1 MITAAINY
9 FRNENQLYPLV
20 NESAGLKMVL
30 EQLIS
35 QSPSNSRQI
44 EFYTAMY
51 DQYFEERIKYFDQL
65 SSGHFE
71 KDKKVQNLLPTGTI
85 LTESDKGLGPC
96 LLPIEWYIEQYKIQS
111 KKGNH
116 VITNLTEYQ
125 CLKFLKNAIETFR
138 FEYQPRRKSIS

>member
-1 MITAAINY
+1 
-9 FRNENQLYPLV
+9 
-20 NESAGLKMVL
+20 MVL

-51 DQYFEERIKYFDQL
+51 NQYFEERIKFFDQL
-65 SSGHFE
+65 SSGHFDNSQ
-71 KDKKVQNLLPTGTI
+71 KAQNLLPIGTI

-96 LLPIEWYIEQYKIQS
+96 LLPIDWYIDQYNIQS

-116 VITNLTEYQ
+116 VATNMSADQ
-125 CLKFLKNAIETFR
+125 CINFLKNAIQTFR
-138 FEYQPRRKSIS
+138 SDLSLEEKLSSKNIFQTVTQIT